1 MLGRCRQAAR
11 GAQRILMVGM
21 LTTIATLMFAGS
33 AAAEGNFVIGDG
45 NASAGT
51 NVTFWGAKWRKDNSL
66 SGGLAPA
73 SFKGFADTSGTP
85 PACGETWTSHPGD
98 SSEPPAG
105 PLPELIEVIVASQIT
120 KSGRTISGDTKEVV
134 LVQTEPGY
142 APDPGHPGTGT
153 VIARICHTGGGGGPG

>member
-45 NASAGT
+45 NASVGT

-73 SFKGFADTSGTP
+73 SFKGFADNPSSKP
-85 PACGETWTSHPGD
+85 PACGGTWTTSPGNSSSPVD
-98 SSEPPAG
+98 SLPAYMG
-105 PLPELIEVIVASQIT
+105 TAVSTSIT
-120 KSGRTISGDTKEVV
+120 KNGSTISGNCETRSGRSV
-134 LVQTEPGY
+134 
-142 APDPGHPGTGT
+142 
-153 VIARICHTGGGGGPG
+153 